1 MNIAVLSGK
10 GGTGKTTV
18 SVNLAVVL
26 SNKNKV
32 QYLDC
37 DVEEPNGAIFLKPEI
52 QSSKEIFVQVPRII
66 DQNCIHCS
74 ECGQFCQ
81 FGAIASLPNTTLV
94 FPELCHSC
102 GGCKL
107 VCKYGAIREVKRAIG
122 VVEEGE
128 SKKINFVHGILNVK
142 EARTPPI
149 IEDILNRS
157 QDEAIVVIDSP
168 PGTAC
173 PAVASLQN
181 AQLAVLVTEPT
192 PFGLNDLKLAVK
204 MLEIMEINYGVVIN
218 RSSEFDYIIEEWCG
232 QKGVSIWGK
241 IPVDMKIARI
251 YSEGKIVVD
260 ELSEYREKFLEIA
273 GKVLQEGEK

>member
-1 MNIAVLSGK
+1 
-10 GGTGKTTV
+10 
-18 SVNLAVVL
+18 
-26 SNKNKV
+26 
-32 QYLDC
+32 
-37 DVEEPNGAIFLKPEI
+37 
-52 QSSKEIFVQVPRII
+52 
-66 DQNCIHCS
+66 
-74 ECGQFCQ
+74 
-81 FGAIASLPNTTLV
+81 
-94 FPELCHSC
+94 
-102 GGCKL
+102 
-107 VCKYGAIREVKRAIG
+107 
-122 VVEEGE
+122 
-128 SKKINFVHGILNVK
+128 
-142 EARTPPI
+142 
-149 IEDILNRS
+149 